1 MELVRTEGTKAIC
14 SHCGEEH
21 AAIETEECFNGFR
34 ALGDTHTHKTDEDSA
49 ACDAYHATMREQMAA
64 GEDADYDAAQKLA
77 REAADAAH
85 DTATEASEGWTRLE
99 EIAYDVNIL
108 GDGSQMD
115 GKNNLETIIIQ
126 TLARLSV
133 EVYDALNVSRILFV
147 GPGPGQFGQALR
159 LSLVGLANEPGDDDD
174 EPKSVFAGT
183 TTIRSVRIERDLI
196 VLSNELCGQP
206 IEDAMFTVAH
216 ELAHLYLGHVEHGRR
231 NTVALPGKVTPE
243 EMYETVSRAAAP
255 AEADADRLAVS
266 WGFELPEWRRRRA
279 ALS

>member
-1 MELVRTEGTKAIC
+1 MELVRAEGTKAMC

-34 ALGDTHTHKTDEDSA
+34 TLGDTHTHNTAEDSA

-64 GEDADYDAAQKLA
+64 SEDADYDAAQKLA

-85 DTATEASEGWTRLE
+85 HTATEASEGWTRLE
-99 EIAYDVNIL
+99 EIAYDLSVL
-108 GDGSQMD
+108 GDSSRME

-147 GPGPGQFGQALR
+147 GPGPGQLGEALR
-159 LSLVGLANEPGDDDD
+159 LSLVGVANKPSDDDDDD
-174 EPKSVFAGT
+174 EPSKSVVAGL
-183 TTIRSVRIERDLI
+183 TTIRPVRIERNLI

-206 IEDAMFTVAH
+206 IEDAMWTVAH
-216 ELAHLYLGHVEHGRR
+216 ELAHLYLGHVE
-231 NTVALPGKVTPE
+231 PGKKLDV
-243 EMYETVSRAAAP
+243 RALEP
-255 AEADADRLAVS
+255 DADRLAVS
-266 WGFELPEWRRRRA
+266 WGFALPEWRRKNEDEA
-279 ALS
+279 